1 MVIDMNESQLKS
13 VAQLR
18 AFLAGTVAVQFRPCS
33 GDAERYA
40 LIVAVLKRLG
50 YRRLGRAD
58 KGVVLR
64 YLRHTTEYSRP
75 QLTRLVRRALNSG
88 TLVKRYRAPTQGFTR
103 RFTAADVALLADTD
117 ALHGTLSGPATKYLM
132 HRAWTVYGD
141 SRYARLAT
149 ISVAHLYNLRARA
162 GYQAQ
167 RRH

>member
-33 GDAERYA
+33 GDVERYA

-75 QLTRLVRRALNSG
+75 QRLV
-88 TLVKRYRAPTQGFTR
+88 
-103 RFTAADVALLADTD
+103 
-117 ALHGTLSGPATKYLM
+117 
-132 HRAWTVYGD
+132 
-141 SRYARLAT
+141 
-149 ISVAHLYNLRARA
+149 
-162 GYQAQ
+162 
-167 RRH
+167 